1 MKKEFKILIYSLA
14 ALLFIFIALF
24 FLIPNKCENDFK
36 AYPEKGYC
44 EFSLKN
50 CEGLFGCKEY
60 NNVQVPCGSVST
72 LCGKKILCDC
82 GNLSIN
88 EAVNLENKDLFIV
101 SGDFV
106 CLPVKNQDEP
116 HNDLCVFGIKNSD
129 GDYYRLQAPSDD
141 KNNVVNKIRMGQKI
155 EISGELINEESEI
168 YTTLG
173 TIKVE
178 GVKHLY
184 TEEGNIESNLPDSFK
199 ASYISFQNYGSNVFN
214 VEEYPKLESWVEN
227 SEIECDETPLESSL
241 PLRISKRQVNGQKYC
256 IGASSEGAVGSVYTQ
271 YAYTTVIEDNV
282 YLVQFVARYP
292 NCSNYPDK
300 ERGECE
306 AERENFNLDNLV
318 DFEVRQMKN

>member
-14 ALLFIFIALF
+14 ALLFIITALF
-24 FLIPNKCENDFK
+24 FLIPNKCKNDFK
-36 AYPEKGYC
+36 VYPEKGYC
-44 EFSLKN
+44 EFNLKN

-72 LCGKKILCDC
+72 LCGKKIPCDC
-82 GNLSIN
+82 GNLPIN

-101 SGDFV
+101 SGEFV
-106 CLPVKNQDEP
+106 CLPLKDENIP
-116 HNDLCVFGIKNSD
+116 HDDLCVFGIKNSD

-184 TEEGNIESNLPDSFK
+184 TEEGNIKSNLPDSFK

-306 AERENFNLDNLV
+306 AERKNFNLDNLV

>member
-14 ALLFIFIALF
+14 ALLFIITALF
-24 FLIPNKCENDFK
+24 FLIPNKCKNDFK
-36 AYPEKGYC
+36 VYPEKGYC
-44 EFSLKN
+44 EFNLKN

-72 LCGKKILCDC
+72 LCGKKIPCDC
-82 GNLSIN
+82 GNLPIN

-101 SGDFV
+101 SGEFV
-106 CLPVKNQDEP
+106 CLPLKDENIP
-116 HNDLCVFGIKNSD
+116 HDDLCVFGIKNSD

-199 ASYISFQNYGSNVFN
+199 ASYISFQNYGSNVFK

-241 PLRISKRQVNGQKYC
+241 PLRISKRQINGQKYC

-306 AERENFNLDNLV
+306 AERKNFNLDNLV